1 MPLYEPPPLMPH
13 WLLRLAHVTLAAAM
27 LAGII
32 AAMFC
37 VASLL
42 HAVVAAL

>member
-1 MPLYEPPPLMPH
+1 MTCYIPPPAPPRILFH
-13 WLLRLAHVTLAAAM
+13 LAYAVLGCAM

-37 VASLL
+37 AAFLL
-42 HAVVAAL
+42 HAIVVAL

>member
-1 MPLYEPPPLMPH
+1 MPH

-42 HAVVAAL
+42 HAIAGTL

>member
-13 WLLRLAHVTLAAAM
+13 WLLRLAHMTLAAAM

-37 VASLL
+37 AAFLL
-42 HAVVAAL
+42 HAIAGAL

>member
-1 MPLYEPPPLMPH
+1 MLLYEPPPLRPN
-13 WLLRLAHVTLAAAM
+13 WLLRIAHVTLAAAM

-37 VASLL
+37 AAFLL
-42 HAVVAAL
+42 HAIVVAL

>member
-13 WLLRLAHVTLAAAM
+13 WLLRIAHMTLATAM

-37 VASLL
+37 AAFLL
-42 HAVVAAL
+42 HAIVVAL